1 MRTITDGVYY
11 ENAYAGVTLG
21 AIILP
26 RGSLLI
32 DTPLRAEDARLWK
45 SILMA
50 RSRGE
55 YRVMI
60 NLDMHIDRIIGNR
73 SMDVTILAHQEAVE
87 ALDNRTAVFK
97 GANVESSAEWEQC
110 SEVVG
115 TRWIRPN
122 ITFSDRLH
130 LHWGEPEILIE
141 HHPGPAPGSIWVE
154 IPSKKIVFVGDAVVE
169 HQPPFLAEADLPAW
183 IETLS
188 DLRIPKYRDYTFV
201 SGRSGPM
208 TIEAVRAQ
216 HEFLRSVLRRL
227 ETLSNRIAPPE
238 ETEKM
243 IPALLAKITYP
254 SELEDFYAQRLRH
267 GLRQYYMLHHYR
279 PADSLSG

>member
-1 MRTITDGVYY
+1 MRAITDGVYY

-26 RGSLLI
+26 RGTLLI
-32 DTPLRAEDARLWK
+32 DTPLQAEDARLWK

-60 NLDMHIDRIIGNR
+60 NLDIHTDRIIGNR
-73 SMDVTILAHQEAVE
+73 SMDLTILAHQEAVE

-110 SEVVG
+110 SDIIG

-122 ITFSDRLH
+122 ITFSDCLH

-141 HHPGPAPGSIWVE
+141 HHSGPAPGAIWVE
-154 IPSKKIVFVGDAVVE
+154 IPSKKIVFVGDAVVG
-169 HQPPFLAEADLPAW
+169 HQPPFLADADLPAW

-188 DLRIPKYRDYTFV
+188 VLRSPQYRDYTIV
-201 SGRSGPM
+201 SGRSGPV
-208 TIEAVRAQ
+208 TIEIVRSQ
-216 HEFLRSVLRRL
+216 HEFLKSVLQRL
-227 ETLSNRIAPPE
+227 ETLTNRKAPPGD
-238 ETEKM
+238 TEKM

-254 SELEDFYAQRLRH
+254 SELEDFYAQRLLY
-267 GLRQYYMLHHYR
+267 GLRQYYIRHHNLIN
-279 PADSLSG
+279 SL

>member
-11 ENAYAGVTLG
+11 ENAYEGVTLG

-26 RGSLLI
+26 RGTLLI
-32 DTPLRAEDARLWK
+32 DTPLRAEDARVWK
-45 SILMA
+45 STMLA
-50 RSRGE
+50 CSRGE

-60 NLDMHIDRIIGNR
+60 NLDIHTDRIIGNR
-73 SMDVTILAHQEAVE
+73 SMDVTILAHQDAVE
-87 ALDNRTAVFK
+87 TLDNRTAVFK

-110 SEVVG
+110 SEVIG

-130 LHWGEPEILIE
+130 LHWGKPEILIE
-141 HHPGPAPGSIWVE
+141 HHAGPAPGAIWVE

-169 HQPPFLAEADLPAW
+169 PQPPFLADADLPAW

-188 DLRIPKYRDYTFV
+188 VLRTPKYRDYTIV

-208 TIEAVRAQ
+208 TIEVVRSQ

-227 ETLSNRIAPPE
+227 ETLTKRKAPPE

-254 SELEDFYAQRLRH
+254 PELEDFYAQRLRH
-267 GLRQYYMLHHYR
+267 GLRHYYTLHHYR
-279 PADSLSG
+279 RVDSL